1 MHDLPPRT
9 LNEMINDA
17 SVRKC
22 DDDNETLLLIISLDM
37 NKTSRFLV
45 VDKYFHGFDGWSP
58 VLLLAM

>member
-22 DDDNETLLLIISLDM
+22 DFNETLLFMI
-37 NKTSRFLV
+37 R
-45 VDKYFHGFDGWSP
+45 YE
-58 VLLLAM
+58 